1 MIRTYGFSIVFSLV
15 CVGLAGWWGMNHGM
29 GVGTALWLV
38 LVLGVLEI
46 SLSFDNAV
54 VNASVLKGMTP
65 FWQKM
70 FLTIGILIAV
80 FGMRLVFPV
89 VIVAGITGLDMQAV
103 IDMALQ
109 RPDEYGK
116 VLTDAYPMIATFG
129 GSFLLMVF
137 LHFLMDAQRE
147 EHWLGAFDARMA
159 KLGHLDSVQVF
170 IALVVVLGV
179 ALSMAEELK
188 YKVLL
193 AGVSGVMLYVAISVI
208 DDMFQKGM
216 ANHLPENANNEPALL
231 SGKPTGLTE
240 VAGKAGFS
248 AFLYL
253 EVLDASFSFDGVI
266 GAFAIT
272 RDVVIIMLGLAIGA
286 IFVRSITIDLVKRG
300 TLQQYRYLEHGAH
313 YAIGVLAAIMFI
325 GTHVHVPEAITG
337 LIGVA
342 FIVASVWSSVRAN
355 RREAK

>member
-1 MIRTYGFSIVFSLV
+1 MLRTYGFSIVFSLV
-15 CVGLAGWWGMNHGM
+15 CIALAGWWGINHGM
-29 GVGTALWLV
+29 GIGTALWLV
-38 LVLGVLEI
+38 LVLGVLEV

-54 VNASVLKGMTP
+54 VNASVLKTMTP

-89 VIVAGITGLDMQAV
+89 VIVAVITGLDSQSV
-103 IDMALQ
+103 IDMALE

-137 LHFLMDAQRE
+137 LHFVMDADRK
-147 EHWLGAFDARMA
+147 EHWLGKLDKALA
-159 KLGHLDSVQVF
+159 KLGRLDSVQVL
-170 IALVVVLGV
+170 IAMAVVLV
-179 ALSMAEELK
+179 IAFSLPLAQR
-188 YKVLL
+188 YAVLL
-193 AGVSGVMLYVAISVI
+193 AGVSGIMLYVAIGVI
-208 DDMFQKGM
+208 DDIFQQRM
-216 ANHLPENANNEPALL
+216 ADQIPIGSE
-231 SGKPTGLTE
+231 GE
-240 VAGKAGFS
+240 VASSGGLNSAVGKAGFS

-286 IFVRSITIDLVKRG
+286 IFVRSMTIDLVKRG

-313 YAIGVLAAIMFI
+313 WAIGVLAAIMFI

-337 LIGVA
+337 LLGLVFIGL
-342 FIVASVWSSVRAN
+342 SLYSSVKAN
-355 RREAK
+355 RLDKA